1 MLLSKEIEDNDVR
14 RNLELE
20 RTILEERLSKKRL
33 SIAQIEQTSKG
44 QFVKDSV
51 SLLNSASKLAKKGS
65 AASKALAISSTTIST
80 WDAAQ
85 LAYNS
90 QMSLK
95 TPEAPIRAQVA
106 WASAVAKG
114 MLNVKNIIAEK
125 KPGGGSSGGGMPPV
139 QAPDFNIIGST
150 GTNQLADAIG
160 GTTQQPIKAYVVSGE
175 VTSAQELDRNIVE
188 SASI

>member
-1 MLLSKEIEDNDVR
+1 M
-14 RNLELE
+14 
-20 RTILEERLSKKRL
+20 
-33 SIAQIEQTSKG
+33 SIAQIEQTSKA
-44 QFVKDSV
+44 QFIKNSI

-65 AASKALAISSTTIST
+65 IASKALAISSTTIST

-114 MLNVKNIIAEK
+114 MLNVKNIISEK

-160 GTTQQPIKAYVVSGE
+160 GTTQRPIKAYVVSGE